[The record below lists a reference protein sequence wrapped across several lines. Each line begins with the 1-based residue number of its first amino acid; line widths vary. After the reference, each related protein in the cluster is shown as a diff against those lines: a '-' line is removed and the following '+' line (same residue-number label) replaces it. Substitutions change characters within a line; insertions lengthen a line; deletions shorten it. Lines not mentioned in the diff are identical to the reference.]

1 MRRALLVSFV
11 LLVGMA
17 GAVVYTGVARDREY
31 HRLVAAG
38 DQARLDEQ
46 GLLAIEAYSGAIALN
61 RSSMLAHLKRG
72 ETYRERG
79 DLPASIRDLAMA
91 ANLDP
96 SAPRPLDLLGDAT
109 YALGQYTA
117 AAGHYRHYVQ
127 LDNQNPRVLYKL
139 ALAEHQGGGGQRVEQ
154 LLRRAVELDPRF
166 SEASY
171 LLGLYLQ
178 AEDRHDEARGLLEH
192 AVELSPGMLDAREVL
207 AAVYRALDETR
218 LELQQLEALAALD
231 RDRPDRHVTR
241 GLAYARAGRT
251 DLAVVALGRAAEE
264 LQDQPLVYTA
274 LGRLWLDIA
283 ETSGDHAA
291 LSKAIEALESISL
304 STASSEALTLLGRSL
319 SLNGDLQGA
328 RRALQLAVERYPVQP
343 DAFIEL
349 AQLEAWDLNDGEA
362 AMLRRR
368 HARLVGE
375 EDVEAEAPV
384 APGPFPAP

>member
-1 MRRALLVSFV
+1 MRRVLLASFV

-17 GAVVYTGVARDREY
+17 GVIVYTGAARDREY

-46 GLLAIEAYSGAIALN
+46 GLVAIEKYSGAIALN
-61 RSSMLAHLKRG
+61 GSSMLAHLKRG

-79 DLPASIRDLAMA
+79 DLPASIRDLSMA
-91 ANLDP
+91 STLDP
-96 SAPRPLDLLGDAT
+96 AATRPLDLLGDAT
-109 YALGQYTA
+109 YALGRYEA
-117 AAGHYRHYVQ
+117 AVDHYRRYVQ
-127 LDNQNPRVLYKL
+127 LDDQNPRVLYKL
-139 ALAEHQGGGGQRVEQ
+139 ALAEHGHGGADRAVQ
-154 LLRRAVELDPRF
+154 LLRQAVELDPRF
-166 SEASY
+166 AEATY

-178 AEDRHDEARGLLEH
+178 AQDDHDEARVLLER

-207 AAVYRALDETR
+207 AAVYRTLGETR

-264 LQDQPLVYTA
+264 LPDQPLVYTA
-274 LGRLWLDIA
+274 LGRVWLDIA

-291 LSKAIEALESISL
+291 LSKAIEALESIPL

-349 AQLEAWDLNDGEA
+349 SQLEVWDLNDAEA
-362 AMLRRR
+362 ARLRRR
-368 HARLVGE
+368 YAQLVG
-375 EDVEAEAPV
+375 DDGAAAPPMP
-384 APGPFPAP
+384 PGPSPAL

>member
-1 MRRALLVSFV
+1 MRRILLASVV
-11 LLVGMA
+11 LLVGMV
-17 GAVVYTGVARDREY
+17 GVVVYTGAARDREY

-38 DQARLDEQ
+38 DQARLDKQ
-46 GLLAIEAYSGAIALN
+46 GHVAIEAYSGAIALN

-79 DLPASIRDLAMA
+79 DLPASIRDLTMA

-96 SAPRPLDLLGDAT
+96 SATRPLDLLGDAT
-109 YALGQYTA
+109 YALEQYAVA
-117 AAGHYRHYVQ
+117 AEHFRRYVQ

-139 ALAEHQGGGGQRVEQ
+139 ALAEHRAGGTERAEQ

-166 SEASY
+166 TEANY

-178 AEDRHDEARGLLEH
+178 AQDQNDEARGLLER
-192 AVELSPGMLDAREVL
+192 AVELAPGMLDAREVL
-207 AAVYRALDETR
+207 ATVYRALGETR
-218 LELQQLEALAALD
+218 LELQQLEALSALD

-264 LQDQPLVYTA
+264 LPDQPLVYTA
-274 LGRLWLDIA
+274 LGRVWLDIA
-283 ETSGDHAA
+283 ETTGDHAS
-291 LSKAIEALESISL
+291 LSKAIEALESIPL

-328 RRALQLAVERYPVQP
+328 RRALQLAIERYPVQS

-349 AQLEAWDLNDGEA
+349 AQLEASAVNDAKA
-362 AMLRRR
+362 ALLRRQ
-368 HARLVGE
+368 HALLVGE
-375 EDVEAEAPV
+375 DAEA
-384 APGPFPAP
+384 APRHR